1 MACYVGLRVEQTEV
15 DIISGTPFL
24 CRMNIDLRKWLKK
37 FQMKWEDKPIEY
49 LDESGNWQEDSDPLF
64 GSISDTIQSRDC
76 ELSVAELQRISQW
89 KLQSSRNDSN
99 IKKNSNETV
108 TQQFQSAITASTDR
122 EAVDVLTELSGIGVP
137 MASTMLT
144 VAKPSH
150 YAIIDYRAFRALPG
164 ANPEMAG
171 PRQYGDYAEFLEH
184 FRTYLKNPEAYEFYM
199 NHVRQIADAEGLS
212 ARQVDMA
219 LWAFDKEMA

>member
-1 MACYVGLRVEQTEV
+1 M
-15 DIISGTPFL
+15 D
-24 CRMNIDLRKWLKK
+24 IDLQKWLKK
-37 FQMKWEDKPIEY
+37 FQREWEDKPIEY
-49 LDESGNWQEDSDPLF
+49 LDESENWQEDSDPLF
-64 GSISDTIQSRDC
+64 GSISDAIKSRDC

-89 KLQSSRNDSN
+89 KLQSSRNHSN
-99 IKKNSNETV
+99 IQENTDEAV
-108 TQQFQSAITASTDR
+108 TQQFQSAITAATDR
-122 EAVDVLTELSGIGVP
+122 EAIDALTELSGIGVP

-150 YAIIDYRAFRALPG
+150 YAIIDYRAFRGLAG
-164 ANPEMAG
+164 AKPEIVDSQ
-171 PRQYGDYAEFLEH
+171 QYADYAEFLEH

-199 NHVRQIADAEGLS
+199 NHVREIADAEDLS

>member
-1 MACYVGLRVEQTEV
+1 M
-15 DIISGTPFL
+15 D
-24 CRMNIDLRKWLKK
+24 IDLQKWLEQ
-37 FQMKWEDKPIEY
+37 FQIKWEDRPIEY

-64 GSISDTIQSRDC
+64 GSISQAIQSRDF

-89 KLQSSRNDSN
+89 KLQSSRNNSN
-99 IKKNSNETV
+99 IKDNSNGAV
-108 TQQFQSAITASTDR
+108 IQQFQSALTASTDR
-122 EAVDVLTELSGIGVP
+122 EAIDALTELSGIGVP

-150 YAIIDYRAFRALPG
+150 YAIIDYRAFRGLAG
-164 ANPEMAG
+164 AKPEILDS
-171 PRQYGDYAEFLEH
+171 RQYADYAEFLEH

-199 NHVRQIADAEGLS
+199 NHVREIADAEGLS

>member
-1 MACYVGLRVEQTEV
+1 M
-15 DIISGTPFL
+15 D
-24 CRMNIDLRKWLKK
+24 IDLQKWLKK
-37 FQMKWEDKPIEY
+37 FQREWKDKPIEY

-64 GSISDTIQSRDC
+64 GSISGAIQSRDY

-99 IKKNSNETV
+99 IKKNSNEEI

-122 EAVDVLTELSGIGVP
+122 EAIDALTELSGIGVP

-144 VAKPSH
+144 VAKPTH
-150 YAIIDYRAFRALPG
+150 YAIIDYRAFRGLAG
-164 ANPEMAG
+164 AKPEIVDS
-171 PRQYGDYAEFLEH
+171 RQYADYAEFLKY
-184 FRTYLKNPEAYEFYM
+184 FRTYLKNSEAYAFYM
-199 NHVRQIADAEGLS
+199 NHVREIADAEDLS

-219 LWAFDKEMA
+219 LWAFDKERA

>member
-1 MACYVGLRVEQTEV
+1 M
-15 DIISGTPFL
+15 D
-24 CRMNIDLRKWLKK
+24 IDLQKWLEQ
-37 FQMKWEDKPIEY
+37 FQIKWEDRPIEY

-64 GSISDTIQSRDC
+64 GSISQAIQSRDF

-89 KLQSSRNDSN
+89 KLQSSRNNSN
-99 IKKNSNETV
+99 IKENSNGAV
-108 TQQFQSAITASTDR
+108 IQQFQSALTASTDR
-122 EAVDVLTELSGIGVP
+122 EAIDALTELSGIGVP

-150 YAIIDYRAFRALPG
+150 YAIIDYRAFRGLAG
-164 ANPEMAG
+164 AKPDIVDSQ
-171 PRQYGDYAEFLEH
+171 QYADYAEFLEH

-199 NHVRQIADAEGLS
+199 NHVREIADAEDLS

-219 LWAFDKEMA
+219 LWAFDKEMV

>member
-1 MACYVGLRVEQTEV
+1 M
-15 DIISGTPFL
+15 D
-24 CRMNIDLRKWLKK
+24 IDLQKWLEQ
-37 FQMKWEDKPIEY
+37 FQIKWEDRPIEY

-64 GSISDTIQSRDC
+64 GSISQAIQSRDF

-89 KLQSSRNDSN
+89 KLQSSRNNSN
-99 IKKNSNETV
+99 IKENSNGAV
-108 TQQFQSAITASTDR
+108 IQQFQSALTASTDR
-122 EAVDVLTELSGIGVP
+122 EAIDALTELSGIGVP

-150 YAIIDYRAFRALPG
+150 YAIIDYRAFRGLAG
-164 ANPEMAG
+164 AKPEILDS
-171 PRQYGDYAEFLEH
+171 RQYADYAEFLEH

-199 NHVRQIADAEGLS
+199 NHVREIADAEGLS

>member
-1 MACYVGLRVEQTEV
+1 
-15 DIISGTPFL
+15 
-24 CRMNIDLRKWLKK
+24 MNIDLQKWLKM
-37 FQMKWEDKPIEY
+37 FQREWEDKPIEY
-49 LDESGNWQEDSDPLF
+49 LDESGNWQEDFDPLF
-64 GSISDTIQSRDC
+64 GSISDVIQSRDY

-99 IKKNSNETV
+99 IKENTDEAV
-108 TQQFQSAITASTDR
+108 TQQFQSAIAASTDR
-122 EAVDVLTELSGIGVP
+122 GAIDALTELSGIGVP

-150 YAIIDYRAFRALPG
+150 YAIIDYRAFRGLAG
-164 ANPEMAG
+164 ANPEIVES
-171 PRQYGDYAEFLEH
+171 PQYADYAEFLDH

-199 NHVRQIADAEGLS
+199 DHVREIADSEDML

>member
-1 MACYVGLRVEQTEV
+1 M
-15 DIISGTPFL
+15 D
-24 CRMNIDLRKWLKK
+24 IDLQKWLEQ
-37 FQMKWEDKPIEY
+37 FQIKWEDRPIEY

-64 GSISDTIQSRDC
+64 RSISQAIQSRDF

-89 KLQSSRNDSN
+89 KLQSSRNNSN
-99 IKKNSNETV
+99 IKENSNGAV
-108 TQQFQSAITASTDR
+108 IQQFQSALTASTDR
-122 EAVDVLTELSGIGVP
+122 EAIDALTELSGIGVP

-150 YAIIDYRAFRALPG
+150 YAIIDYRAFRGLAG
-164 ANPEMAG
+164 AKPDIVDSQ
-171 PRQYGDYAEFLEH
+171 QYADYAEFLEH

-199 NHVRQIADAEGLS
+199 NHVREIADAEGLS